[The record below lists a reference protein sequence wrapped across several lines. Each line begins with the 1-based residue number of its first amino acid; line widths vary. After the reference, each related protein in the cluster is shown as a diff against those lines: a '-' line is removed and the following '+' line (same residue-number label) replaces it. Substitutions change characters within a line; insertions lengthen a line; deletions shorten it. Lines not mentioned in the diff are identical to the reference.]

1 MRFVAAMANTISYA
15 HSTMCVQFIGLPR
28 ITGEALCSL
37 CCALGLGLLSSSY
50 QVRVVASYNY
60 LAQAHAHL
68 PRA

>member
-1 MRFVAAMANTISYA
+1 
-15 HSTMCVQFIGLPR
+15 MCVQFIGLPR
-28 ITGEALCSL
+28 ITGEALNLWLCS
-37 CCALGLGLLSSSY
+37 ALGLGLLSSSY